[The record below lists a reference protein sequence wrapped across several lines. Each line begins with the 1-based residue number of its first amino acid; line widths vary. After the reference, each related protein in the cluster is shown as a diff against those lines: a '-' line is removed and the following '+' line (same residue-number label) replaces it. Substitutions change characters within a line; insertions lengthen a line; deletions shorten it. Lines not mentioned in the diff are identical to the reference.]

1 MCLPYFWLPC
11 LCISTIFSTLKYWA
25 SRLEKSNFSSKMYS
39 CIFFRL
45 VPFYN
50 IWRQIQQDNIVL
62 PTLAP
67 CEAFVLHTDRLLLC
81 LYYFS
86 KFCFYFTPTVLS
98 RAQTLTIFIDASVWR
113 LTLLL
118 LAPVYNMWRQGQP
131 LCLVLS
137 YHLFHLKQPSRFTWM
152 SWGSAGC

>member
-11 LCISTIFSTLKYWA
+11 LCISIIFSALKYWA
-25 SRLEKSNFSSKMYS
+25 SHLEKSNFSSKMYS
-39 CIFFRL
+39 CIFLL

-50 IWRQIQQDNIVL
+50 IWRQSQQDNIVL

-67 CEAFVLHTDRLLLC
+67 FEAFVLPTDMLLLC
-81 LYYFS
+81 IFVIFQSFASIYPHSFEQS
-86 KFCFYFTPTVLS
+86 SNSITT
-98 RAQTLTIFIDASVWR
+98 FIDVSVWR

-118 LAPVYNMWRQGQP
+118 LAPVYNMCRQGQP

-137 YHLFHLKQPSRFTWM
+137 CHLFHLKQPSRFTWM